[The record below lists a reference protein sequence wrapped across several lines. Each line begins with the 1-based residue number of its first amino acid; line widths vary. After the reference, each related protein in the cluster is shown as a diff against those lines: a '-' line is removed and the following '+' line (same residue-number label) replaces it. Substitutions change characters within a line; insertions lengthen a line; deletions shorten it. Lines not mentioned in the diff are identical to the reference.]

1 MAFKGGCLNAW
12 KIIERSSVTFWPG
25 VTCIVGVKFVFIG
38 TVCDSNVW
46 LENCKETPVL
56 PKIDHLPWNWQE
68 DWGSPRSSCLAVVS
82 LLPWTGIHAND
93 QIADYLS
100 NKQTDQ
106 SCNSEPKC
114 MTSWQITQF
123 SIQLDILDLQ
133 NTQKRYETIHIKK
146 KKKNLNKCIPCEPM
160 TLLTTTFVLFNS
172 AAIND
177 RKEARPRETTM
188 EKLNAKPYWCFSIGG
203 ECSLGGGL
211 KVEKTGNKA
220 WNLLKRKGKY
230 SLLLV

>member
-1 MAFKGGCLNAW
+1 MAFKGGCQNAW

-25 VTCIVGVKFVFIG
+25 VTCIVGVKFIG
-38 TVCDSNVW
+38 TVCDGNVW
-46 LENCKETPVL
+46 LENCKETLVL

-68 DWGSPRSSCLAVVS
+68 DWGSSRSSCLAVVS

-133 NTQKRYETIHIKK
+133 NTPNKKKKKHETIHIKK
-146 KKKNLNKCIPCEPM
+146 EKEKNINKCSTCEPM

-172 AAIND
+172 AAIHD

-188 EKLNAKPYWCFSIGG
+188 EKLNAKPYWCFSM
-203 ECSLGGGL
+203 CGGGDCAL
-211 KVEKTGNKA
+211 WEVA
-220 WNLLKRKGKY
+220 WK
-230 SLLLV
+230 